1 MIAVTVDNAFNGG
14 FDDVDDDVFFTT
26 NDLDE
31 ADELRSTMTEVSDEP
46 LQFGFSR

>member
-14 FDDVDDDVFFTT
+14 FDDVEDDVFFTA
-26 NDLDE
+26 NDRDG
-31 ADELRSTMTEVSDEP
+31 ADELRSTMTKVSDEP